1 MGASA
6 FTCTKNQRISRSFC
20 RFYITQGEELTNVY
34 HRYLSDASVS
44 SFPPRHQTP
53 DFATFSSILR
63 MTTSYKIDN
72 VCEQILEDLRDAYP
86 ITFEAYEKSETLG
99 ERVFGTPKPHPNA
112 VLKLFETCNVAFAL
126 PFAYY
131 RACTAG
137 TLALTSM
144 EPPLRLPP
152 RVLAAAVAGQSR
164 LKAREL
170 QVVRQLL
177 FDRPAKK
184 LSCSGWFCPGS
195 HETNHKRSGQTSP
208 YERLFNS
215 ISSQSS
221 EVEMAVSILE
231 TKVLADDA
239 FCAKCLERYN
249 ACLRGTR
256 EEIWASL
263 PRMFGLSPWSGL
275 S

>member
-1 MGASA
+1 
-6 FTCTKNQRISRSFC
+6 
-20 RFYITQGEELTNVY
+20 
-34 HRYLSDASVS
+34 
-44 SFPPRHQTP
+44 
-53 DFATFSSILR
+53 

-72 VCEQILEDLRDAYP
+72 VRGQILEDLCGAYP
-86 ITFEAYEKSETLG
+86 KTFETYEGSEMLG
-99 ERVFGTPKPHPNA
+99 ERVFGNQKPHPNA

-131 RACTAG
+131 RACSAG

-144 EPPLRLPP
+144 EPRLRLPP
-152 RVLAAAVAGQSR
+152 RILAAAVVGQSR

-177 FDRPAKK
+177 FDRPAKMF
-184 LSCSGWFCPGS
+184 SCSGWLCPGT

-221 EVEMAVSILE
+221 EVDMAVSILE
-231 TKVLADDA
+231 TKVLADNA
-239 FCAKCLERYN
+239 FCAKCLERFN
-249 ACLRGTR
+249 ACLRGAR
-256 EEIWASL
+256 EEIWTSL
-263 PRMFGLSPWSGL
+263 PRMFGLNQWSNL

>member
-1 MGASA
+1 
-6 FTCTKNQRISRSFC
+6 
-20 RFYITQGEELTNVY
+20 
-34 HRYLSDASVS
+34 
-44 SFPPRHQTP
+44 
-53 DFATFSSILR
+53 

-72 VCEQILEDLRDAYP
+72 VREQILEDLRDAYP
-86 ITFEAYEKSETLG
+86 KTFEVYEKSETLG

-112 VLKLFETCNVAFAL
+112 VLKLFEACNVVFTL

-137 TLALTSM
+137 TLSLTSV
-144 EPPLRLPP
+144 EPTLRLPP
-152 RVLAAAVAGQSR
+152 RVLAAAVVGQSR

-170 QVVRQLL
+170 QVVRQFL
-177 FDRPAKK
+177 FGRSAKK
-184 LSCSGWFCPGS
+184 FSCSGWLCPGS
-195 HETNHKRSGQTSP
+195 RETNHKRSGQTSP

-221 EVEMAVSILE
+221 EVDMAVSILE
-231 TKVLADDA
+231 TKMLADDA
-239 FCAKCLERYN
+239 FCARCLERFN
-249 ACLRGTR
+249 AYLKGTR

-263 PRMFGLSPWSGL
+263 PRMFGLNPWSIL

>member
-1 MGASA
+1 M
-6 FTCTKNQRISRSFC
+6 
-20 RFYITQGEELTNVY
+20 
-34 HRYLSDASVS
+34 
-44 SFPPRHQTP
+44 
-53 DFATFSSILR
+53 
-63 MTTSYKIDN
+63 MTSYKIDN
-72 VCEQILEDLRDAYP
+72 VREQILEDLRDAYP
-86 ITFEAYEKSETLG
+86 KTFETYEQSGTLG
-99 ERVFGTPKPHPNA
+99 ERVFGSPRPHPNA
-112 VLKLFETCNVAFAL
+112 VLKLFETCNVTFAL

-131 RACTAG
+131 RACAAG
-137 TLALTSM
+137 TLALTSV
-144 EPPLRLPP
+144 EPALRLPP
-152 RVLAAAVAGQSR
+152 RVLAAAVVGQSR

-184 LSCSGWFCPGS
+184 FSCSGWLCPGS

-221 EVEMAVSILE
+221 EVDMAVSILE
-231 TKVLADDA
+231 TKVLADNA
-239 FCAKCLERYN
+239 FCARCLERFN
-249 ACLRGTR
+249 ACLRCAR

-263 PRMFGLSPWSGL
+263 PRMFGLNPWSNP

>member
-1 MGASA
+1 V
-6 FTCTKNQRISRSFC
+6 
-20 RFYITQGEELTNVY
+20 YEEPEDFSILLQVLYNPG
-34 HRYLSDASVS
+34 
-44 SFPPRHQTP
+44 FPTRHQTP

-63 MTTSYKIDN
+63 MTTSYKIEN
-72 VCEQILEDLRDAYP
+72 VREQILEDLRCAYP
-86 ITFEAYEKSETLG
+86 KTFEVYERSTTLG
-99 ERVFGTPKPHPNA
+99 ERVFGDPKPHPNA
-112 VLKLFETCNVAFAL
+112 VLKLFETCNVPFAL

-137 TLALTSM
+137 TLALTSV
-144 EPPLRLPP
+144 EPTLRLPP
-152 RVLAAAVAGQSR
+152 RVLAAAVVGQSR

-184 LSCSGWFCPGS
+184 FSCSGWLCPGS
-195 HETNHKRSGQTSP
+195 YETNHRRTGQTSP
-208 YERLFNS
+208 YERLFNT

-221 EVEMAVSILE
+221 EVDMAVSILE
-231 TKVLADDA
+231 TRTLADNA
-239 FCAKCLERYN
+239 FCAKCLERFN
-249 ACLRGTR
+249 ACLRGAR

-263 PRMFGLSPWSGL
+263 PRMFGLSPWSSL